1 MADVVEQDRIY
12 QQAQHSLEPYK
23 NQTMFLK
30 MTTTEAA
37 KHIDD
42 DSVDFVYVDAQHDY
56 CGVTQDL
63 QAYWPKLKGGGILAG
78 HDFVTNH
85 ELQTLSPDQD
95 WSMCEDGTRNE
106 GAVNGAVTDFAQEHN
121 LQLSITYREDFPT
134 WYARKPC

>member
-1 MADVVEQDRIY
+1 
-12 QQAQHSLEPYK
+12 
-23 NQTMFLK
+23 

-37 KHIDD
+37 KHIED
-42 DSVDFVYVDAQHDY
+42 DSVDYIYVDARHDY

-85 ELQTLSPDQD
+85 ELQRLSPDQD
-95 WSMCEDGTRNE
+95 WSVCEDGTRHE
-106 GAVNGAVTDFAQEHN
+106 GAVNGAVTDFARKHH